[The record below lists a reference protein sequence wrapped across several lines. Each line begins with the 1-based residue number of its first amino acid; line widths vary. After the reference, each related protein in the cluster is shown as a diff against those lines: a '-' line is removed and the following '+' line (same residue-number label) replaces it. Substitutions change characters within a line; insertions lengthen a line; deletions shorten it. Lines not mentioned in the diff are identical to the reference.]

1 MIESSR
7 LRFVWLGVVAAL
19 LVLGLAGP
27 IQRSIATRSKPAS
40 SADAHRQQLR
50 QEFDALRDEFMRD
63 RATIIN
69 RVRSLQRADHHDT
82 AMNLAARFYPL
93 QDLEMNALYQ
103 ISASAEGQRQR
114 LAEYRDLVARECT
127 DTAARTYVIEYLAR
141 THVIEYLRLERKL
154 GERFE
159 ISAITQLALTR
170 LSGSA
175 IRADV
180 VKRLKEPIEVT
191 DAPGHETEHHDHAAA
206 AHRAHVH
213 PDFVAALLRGT
224 AAYDELLCVWGGDGQ
239 RTWADGSHHFELLL
253 LLAPSASGKRL
264 EPEVFWYA
272 ERPHQSA
279 AATVSD

>member
-7 LRFVWLGVVAAL
+7 LRFVWFGVVAAL

-93 QDLEMNALYQ
+93 QDPEMNALYQ

-127 DTAARTYVIEYLAR
+127 DTAART
-141 THVIEYLRLERKL
+141 HVIEYLRLGRKPEERS
-154 GERFE
+154 E

-180 VKRLKEPIEVT
+180 VKRLQEPIEVT

-239 RTWADGSHHFELLL
+239 RTWADGSRHFELLL

-264 EPEVFWYA
+264 EPEVFLYA